1 MVSEMTFE
9 LCMAKIRQE
18 ICQDCPQRPSGAPPC
33 SPKGVKCAIEMKP
46 EELVALVQEDQE
58 HSFCDAVYWAMYMLQ
73 DAGPVS

>member
-1 MVSEMTFE
+1 MPAEITVEDC
-9 LCMAKIRQE
+9 LARIRAE
-18 ICQDCPQRPSGAPPC
+18 ICHNCRFRPRGGPPC

-58 HSFCDAVYWAMYMLQ
+58 NSLADAVYWAMYLLE

>member
-1 MVSEMTFE
+1 MVTATTFE

-18 ICQDCPQRPSGAPPC
+18 VCQDCTSRPPGGPPC

-46 EELVALVQEDQE
+46 EELVALVQGDTE
-58 HSFCDAVYWAMYMLQ
+58 HTFCDAVYRAMYLLQ